1 MESWYQNN
9 CIKDR
14 YGLKFGVWYKK
25 EQEPDSSWLDSFT
38 NKFVLLSRVVDNTS
52 RWNLNENMLREVI
65 VNIGLEKID
74 TQKEVTI
81 EALLD
86 NSIIVLVISLK
97 FARKQRFKLKKIE
110 ELIYV
115 RNLNRTFNKKRP
127 IENTVE
133 VNIFYKEYKKKMEI
147 DIIGR

>member
-1 MESWYQNN
+1 
-9 CIKDR
+9 
-14 YGLKFGVWYKK
+14 
-25 EQEPDSSWLDSFT
+25 
-38 NKFVLLSRVVDNTS
+38 
-52 RWNLNENMLREVI
+52 MLREVI

-86 NSIIVLVISLK
+86 NSIIVLVMSLE

-115 RNLNRTFNKKRP
+115 RNLNRIFNKKRP

-133 VNIFYKEYKKKMEI
+133 VSIFYKKYKKRMEI
-147 DIIGR
+147 DIIDG

>member
-1 MESWYQNN
+1 
-9 CIKDR
+9 
-14 YGLKFGVWYKK
+14 
-25 EQEPDSSWLDSFT
+25 
-38 NKFVLLSRVVDNTS
+38 
-52 RWNLNENMLREVI
+52 MLREVI

-86 NSIIVLVISLK
+86 NSIIVLVMSLE

-147 DIIGR
+147 DIIGRQKWNVILGILWLTCHNLENRKSKDNKVSRKNEQ

>member
-1 MESWYQNN
+1 
-9 CIKDR
+9 
-14 YGLKFGVWYKK
+14 
-25 EQEPDSSWLDSFT
+25 
-38 NKFVLLSRVVDNTS
+38 
-52 RWNLNENMLREVI
+52 MLREVT

-86 NSIIVLVISLK
+86 NSVIILVMSLE

-110 ELIYV
+110 ELIYI

-133 VNIFYKEYKKKMEI
+133 VNIFYKEYKKRMEI
-147 DIIGR
+147 DIIGG

>member
-1 MESWYQNN
+1 
-9 CIKDR
+9 
-14 YGLKFGVWYKK
+14 
-25 EQEPDSSWLDSFT
+25 
-38 NKFVLLSRVVDNTS
+38 
-52 RWNLNENMLREVI
+52 MLREVI

-86 NSIIVLVISLK
+86 NSVIVLVMSLE

>member
-1 MESWYQNN
+1 
-9 CIKDR
+9 
-14 YGLKFGVWYKK
+14 
-25 EQEPDSSWLDSFT
+25 
-38 NKFVLLSRVVDNTS
+38 
-52 RWNLNENMLREVI
+52 MLREVI

-74 TQKEVTI
+74 TQKEVNI

-86 NSIIVLVISLK
+86 NSIIVLVMSLE

>member
-1 MESWYQNN
+1 
-9 CIKDR
+9 
-14 YGLKFGVWYKK
+14 
-25 EQEPDSSWLDSFT
+25 
-38 NKFVLLSRVVDNTS
+38 
-52 RWNLNENMLREVI
+52 MLREVI

-81 EALLD
+81 ESLLD
-86 NSIIVLVISLK
+86 NSVIVLVMSLE

>member
-1 MESWYQNN
+1 
-9 CIKDR
+9 
-14 YGLKFGVWYKK
+14 
-25 EQEPDSSWLDSFT
+25 
-38 NKFVLLSRVVDNTS
+38 
-52 RWNLNENMLREVI
+52 MLREVI

-86 NSIIVLVISLK
+86 NSIIVLVMSLE

>member
-1 MESWYQNN
+1 MS
-9 CIKDR
+9 
-14 YGLKFGVWYKK
+14 
-25 EQEPDSSWLDSFT
+25 
-38 NKFVLLSRVVDNTS
+38 
-52 RWNLNENMLREVI
+52 
-65 VNIGLEKID
+65 LE
-74 TQKEVTI
+74 
-81 EALLD
+81 
-86 NSIIVLVISLK
+86 